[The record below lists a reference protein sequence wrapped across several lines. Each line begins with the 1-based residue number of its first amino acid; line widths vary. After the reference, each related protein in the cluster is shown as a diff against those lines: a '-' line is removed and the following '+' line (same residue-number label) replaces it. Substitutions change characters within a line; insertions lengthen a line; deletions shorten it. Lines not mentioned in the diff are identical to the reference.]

1 MAGMLSMYMILVLN
15 DKMYLLTFSPNI
27 LTTYVHCSGHSLP
40 LNRKENC
47 MM

>member
-15 DKMYLLTFSPNI
+15 DKRDLLMFSPNI
-27 LTTYVHCSGHSLP
+27 LTTHVHCLGHLLP
-40 LNRKENC
+40 LKRKENC